1 MLYGHER
8 SRNPSRIII
17 KIDNSTLESLLSDT
31 KLSLPLEVMIG
42 ALPQPYAVPGPY
54 DKVEKLCKLPWQV
67 HTLLEVRIHVVT
79 WG

>member
-8 SRNPSRIII
+8 SRNPSRIFI

-31 KLSLPLEVMIG
+31 ELSLPLEVMIG
-42 ALPQPYAVPGPY
+42 ACLSHTQCPVLATRLR
-54 DKVEKLCKLPWQV
+54 KLCKLPWQV